1 LAGVVSGFA
10 DVLAY
15 FRFDDLLASP
25 NVNNRREPLA
35 ERREVSLWH
44 NRAALAT
51 GQPVRLLV

>member
-44 NRAALAT
+44 QA
-51 GQPVRLLV
+51 